1 MKLVVVGLGYVG
13 LPLAVAFGKQKVVV
27 NGVDV
32 DKKKV
37 KMLKNGKSYV
47 GDVSDK
53 DIKELID
60 SGYLNPTSNYSKLK
74 GVDVVI
80 ICVPTP
86 LSKSR
91 EPDISYVLSVANEVK
106 KYLHKGQVIIL
117 ESTVYPGVTEEIL
130 LPLFESTGL
139 KCGRDFYL
147 AFSPERVDPG
157 RRDYTLENTPK
168 IIGGIG
174 NESTKRAAKIYNIIC
189 RNVVKVNSARAAEM
203 VKLLENTFRA
213 VNIGLVNEIAQ
224 LCDKMGIN
232 VWEVIEAAA
241 TKPYGFM
248 KFVPGPGIGG
258 HCIPID
264 PLYLSWKAKSFGF
277 TTRFINLADEVNQSM
292 QQYVVSRIGD
302 CLNKHKKPIN
312 GSNILVLGVA
322 YKKDV
327 SDARESPA
335 YEVIRLLLKKG
346 ADVTYNDPHISD
358 FTVDGEKFLSKELKK
373 ELLNKA
379 DCVVILTDH
388 SCYDYD
394 FIAKNSKV
402 ILDTRNATK
411 NCKRRYENVILL

>member
-1 MKLVVVGLGYVG
+1 M
-13 LPLAVAFGKQKVVV
+13 
-27 NGVDV
+27 
-32 DKKKV
+32 
-37 KMLKNGKSYV
+37 
-47 GDVSDK
+47 
-53 DIKELID
+53 
-60 SGYLNPTSNYSKLK
+60 SNYLKLK
-74 GVDVVI
+74 DADAVI

-86 LSKSR
+86 LRKSR
-91 EPDISYVLSVANEVK
+91 EPDISYVLSVANEIK
-106 KYLHKGQVIIL
+106 KYLHKGQIIIL

-130 LPLFESTGL
+130 LPIFESTGL
-139 KCGRDFYL
+139 KCGKDFYL

-157 RRDYTLENTPK
+157 RKDYTFKNTPK
-168 IIGGIG
+168 IIGGMD

-189 RNVVKVNSARAAEM
+189 RSVIEVGSVRAAEM

-224 LCDKMGIN
+224 LCNKMDIS

-264 PLYLSWKAKSFGF
+264 PIYLSWKAKSFGF
-277 TTRFINLADEVNQSM
+277 TTRFINLADEINQSM
-292 QQYVVSRIGD
+292 QKYVVSRTAD
-302 CLNKHKKPIN
+302 CLNKYKKAIN
-312 GSNILVLGVA
+312 GSNVLVLGVA

-335 YEVIRLLLKKG
+335 YEVIRLFLKKG
-346 ADVTYNDPHISD
+346 ANVTYNDPYISD
-358 FTVDGEKFLSKELKK
+358 FTVDSKKFLSKELKK
-373 ELLNKA
+373 KLLNKA
-379 DCVVILTDH
+379 DCVVVLTDH

-411 NCKRRYENVILL
+411 NCKNRKNVILL

>member
-1 MKLVVVGLGYVG
+1 MKLAIIGLGYVG
-13 LPLAVAFGKQKVVV
+13 LPLAVSFGKQKVVV
-27 NGVDV
+27 NGIDL
-32 DKKKV
+32 DRKKV

-47 GDVSDK
+47 GDVSNK
-53 DIKELID
+53 DIKELVD
-60 SGYLNPTSNYSKLK
+60 FGYLNPMSNYLKLK
-74 GVDVVI
+74 DADAVI

-86 LSKSR
+86 LRKSR
-91 EPDISYVLSVANEVK
+91 EPDISYVLSVANEIK
-106 KYLHKGQVIIL
+106 KYLHKGQIIIL

-130 LPLFESTGL
+130 LPIFESTGL
-139 KCGRDFYL
+139 KCGKDFYL

-157 RRDYTLENTPK
+157 RKDYTFKNTPK
-168 IIGGIG
+168 IIGGMD

-189 RNVVKVNSARAAEM
+189 RSVIEVGSVRAAEM

-224 LCDKMGIN
+224 LCNKMDIS

-264 PLYLSWKAKSFGF
+264 PIYLSWKAKSFGF
-277 TTRFINLADEVNQSM
+277 TTRFINLADEINQSM
-292 QQYVVSRIGD
+292 QKYVVSRTAD
-302 CLNKHKKPIN
+302 CLNKYKKAIN
-312 GSNILVLGVA
+312 GSNVLVLGVA

-335 YEVIRLLLKKG
+335 YEVIRLFLKKG
-346 ADVTYNDPHISD
+346 ANVTYNDPYISD
-358 FTVDGEKFLSKELKK
+358 FTVDSKKFLSKELKK
-373 ELLNKA
+373 KLLNKA
-379 DCVVILTDH
+379 DCVVVLTDH

-411 NCKRRYENVILL
+411 NCKNRKNVILL

>member
-1 MKLVVVGLGYVG
+1 MKLAVIGLGYVG

-27 NGVDV
+27 YGIDL

-47 GDVSDK
+47 GDVLDK
-53 DIKELID
+53 DVKKLID
-60 SGYLNPTSNYSKLK
+60 SNYLNPTSEYSKLK
-74 GVDVVI
+74 DADAVI

-86 LSKSR
+86 LRKSR
-91 EPDISYVLSVANEVK
+91 EPDISYVLSAANEVK
-106 KYLHKGQVIIL
+106 KYLHKGQVIVL

-139 KCGRDFYL
+139 KCGKDFYL

-157 RRDYTLENTPK
+157 RKDYTLKNTPK
-168 IIGGIG
+168 IVGGIDG
-174 NESTKRAAKIYNIIC
+174 ESTKRAAKIYGVVC
-189 RNVVKVNSARAAEM
+189 DNVIKVSSARTAEM
-203 VKLLENTFRA
+203 AKLLENTFRA
-213 VNIGLVNEIAQ
+213 VNIGLVNEIAE
-224 LCDKMGIN
+224 LCNEMGIN

-248 KFVPGPGIGG
+248 KFLPGPGIGG

-277 TTRFINLADEVNQSM
+277 TTRFINLADEVNQGM
-292 QQYVVSRIGD
+292 QRYVVSRIGD
-302 CLNKHKKPIN
+302 CLNKYKKSIN

-327 SDARESPA
+327 SDVRESPA
-335 YEVIRLLLKKG
+335 YEVIRLLLNKG
-346 ADVTYNDPHISD
+346 AKITYNDSYVPD
-358 FTVDGEKFLSKELKK
+358 FTVEGKKFLSRELKK
-373 ELLNKA
+373 ELLNRV

-394 FIAKNSKV
+394 FIIKNSKI

-411 NCKRRYENVILL
+411 NCKNRKNVILL

>member
-1 MKLVVVGLGYVG
+1 MKLAVIGLGYVG

-27 NGVDV
+27 YGIDL

-47 GDVSDK
+47 GDVLDK
-53 DIKELID
+53 DVKKLID
-60 SGYLNPTSNYSKLK
+60 SDYLNPTSEYSKLK
-74 GVDVVI
+74 DADAVI

-86 LSKSR
+86 LRKSR
-91 EPDISYVLSVANEVK
+91 EPDISYVLSAANEVK
-106 KYLHKGQVIIL
+106 KYLHKGQVIVL

-139 KCGRDFYL
+139 KCGKDFYL

-157 RRDYTLENTPK
+157 RKDYTLKNTPK
-168 IIGGIG
+168 IVGGIDG
-174 NESTKRAAKIYNIIC
+174 ESTKRAAKIYGVVC
-189 RNVVKVNSARAAEM
+189 DNVIKVSSARTAEM
-203 VKLLENTFRA
+203 AKLLENTFRA
-213 VNIGLVNEIAQ
+213 VNIGLVNEIAE
-224 LCDKMGIN
+224 LCNEMGIN

-248 KFVPGPGIGG
+248 KFLPGPGIGG

-277 TTRFINLADEVNQSM
+277 TTRFINLADEVNQGM
-292 QQYVVSRIGD
+292 QRYVVSRIGD
-302 CLNKHKKPIN
+302 CLNKYEKSIN

-327 SDARESPA
+327 SDVRESPA
-335 YEVIRLLLKKG
+335 YEVIRLLLNKG
-346 ADVTYNDPHISD
+346 AKISYNDPHVPD
-358 FTVDGEKFLSKELKK
+358 FTVDGKKFLSRELKK

-394 FIAKNSKV
+394 FIIKNSKI

-411 NCKRRYENVILL
+411 NCKNRKNVILL

>member
-1 MKLVVVGLGYVG
+1 MKIAIIGLGYVG

-27 NGVDV
+27 YGIDL

-37 KMLKNGKSYV
+37 EMLKNGKSYV
-47 GDVSDK
+47 GDVLDK
-53 DIKELID
+53 DVKKLID
-60 SGYLNPTSNYSKLK
+60 SSHLNPTSEYSKLK
-74 GVDVVI
+74 DVDAVI

-86 LSKSR
+86 LRKSR
-91 EPDISYVLSVANEVK
+91 EPDISYVLSAANEVK
-106 KYLHKGQVIIL
+106 KYLHKGQVIVL

-130 LPLFESTGL
+130 LSLFESTGL
-139 KCGRDFYL
+139 KCGKDFYL

-157 RRDYTLENTPK
+157 RKDYTLKNTPK
-168 IIGGIG
+168 IVGGIDD
-174 NESTKRAAKIYNIIC
+174 ESAKRAAKIYSIVC
-189 RNVVKVNSARAAEM
+189 DNVVKVSSARTAEM

-248 KFVPGPGIGG
+248 KFLPGPGIGG

-292 QQYVVSRIGD
+292 QRYVVSRIGD
-302 CLNKHKKPIN
+302 CLNRYKKPIN

-335 YEVIRLLLKKG
+335 YEVIRLLLEKG
-346 ADVTYNDPHISD
+346 AKITYNDPYISD
-358 FTVDGEKFLSKELKK
+358 FIVDGKKFLSRELNK
-373 ELLNKA
+373 ELLNRV
-379 DCVVILTDH
+379 DCVVILADH

-394 FIAKNSKV
+394 FITKNSKV

-411 NCKRRYENVILL
+411 NCKNRKNIILL

>member
-1 MKLVVVGLGYVG
+1 MKLAVIGLGYVG
-13 LPLAVAFGKQKVVV
+13 LPLAVSFGKQKVAVY
-27 NGVDV
+27 GIDV
-32 DKKKV
+32 DKDKV

-47 GDVSDK
+47 GDVSNK
-53 DIKELID
+53 DIKGLVG
-60 SGYLNPTSNYSKLK
+60 SGYLNPTSNYSILK
-74 GVDVVI
+74 DADVVI

-86 LSKSR
+86 LRKSR

-130 LPLFESTGL
+130 LPIFESTRL
-139 KCGRDFYL
+139 KCEKDFYL

-157 RRDYTLENTPK
+157 RKDYSFKNTPK
-168 IIGGIG
+168 IIGGMD

-189 RNVVKVNSARAAEM
+189 KNVVKIGSVRAAEM

-224 LCDKMGIN
+224 LCDKMDIN

-277 TTRFINLADEVNQSM
+277 TTRFINLADEINQSM
-292 QQYVVSRIGD
+292 QKYVVSRIAD

-346 ADVTYNDPHISD
+346 ANVTYNDPYISD
-358 FTVDGEKFLSKELKK
+358 FTVDGKKFLSKELKK
-373 ELLNKA
+373 ELLKKA
-379 DCVVILTDH
+379 GCVVILTDH

-411 NCKRRYENVILL
+411 NCKNKKNVVLL